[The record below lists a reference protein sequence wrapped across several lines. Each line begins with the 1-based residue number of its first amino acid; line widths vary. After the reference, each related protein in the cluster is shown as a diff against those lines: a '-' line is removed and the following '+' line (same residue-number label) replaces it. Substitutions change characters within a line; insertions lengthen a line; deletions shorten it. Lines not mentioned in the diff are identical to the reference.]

1 MDIYMKDNKLPMLNG
16 DFQLVSGI
24 DEIKQQITVALNTFY
39 GDWVLDYT
47 KGIDYAYGF
56 RHEEFLEHDVKNQ
69 IRGVKGVLSVDDFTM
84 DYDKTNLTLNI
95 SAVVKTTYGKLDLRS
110 SINI

>member
-1 MDIYMKDNKLPMLNG
+1 MKDNKLPMLNG
-16 DFQLVSGI
+16 AFQLVSGI

-39 GDWVLDYT
+39 GDWILDYT

>member
-1 MDIYMKDNKLPMLNG
+1 MDIYMNDNKLPMMNG

-24 DEIKQQITVALNTFY
+24 DEIKQQIIVALNTFY

-47 KGIDYAYGF
+47 KGIDYAYGV

>member
-1 MDIYMKDNKLPMLNG
+1 MNNNKLPMMNG

-47 KGIDYAYGF
+47 KGIDYAYGV

>member
-1 MDIYMKDNKLPMLNG
+1 MNDNKLPMMNG

-24 DEIKQQITVALNTFY
+24 DEIKQQIIVALNTFY

-47 KGIDYAYGF
+47 KGIDYAYGV

>member
-1 MDIYMKDNKLPMLNG
+1 MKDNKLPMLNG

>member
-1 MDIYMKDNKLPMLNG
+1 MNDNKLPMMNG

-47 KGIDYAYGF
+47 KGIDYAYGV

>member
-1 MDIYMKDNKLPMLNG
+1 MDIYMNDNKLPMMNG

-47 KGIDYAYGF
+47 KGIDYAYGV